1 MPGTTFCAEHLVA
14 AGTKLLVTFFGNSVF
29 SAADWDMKRGFYGQS
44 LRRAP
49 HFHSNMFVVNM
60 LGLFSL
66 VFISPSAF
74 SVCQSEIT
82 AMLKW

>member
-29 SAADWDMKRGFYGQS
+29 SAADWDMKSGFYGQS

-49 HFHSNMFVVNM
+49 HFS
-60 LGLFSL
+60 
-66 VFISPSAF
+66 
-74 SVCQSEIT
+74 
-82 AMLKW
+82 

>member
-29 SAADWDMKRGFYGQS
+29 SAADWDMKSGFYGQS

-49 HFHSNMFVVNM
+49 HFHNNVFVVNM
-60 LGLFSL
+60 LGLFFPVFYFSL
-66 VFISPSAF
+66 SFF
-74 SVCQSEIT
+74 FLSVRNHT
-82 AMLKW
+82 RA